1 MVDPD
6 IKPLVGFFSYKEKL
20 NQTDD
25 WMRYP
30 ISSASTFHR

>member
-6 IKPLVGFFSYKEKL
+6 IKPLVGFFSYKEKF

-25 WMRYP
+25 WMLYP
-30 ISSASTFHR
+30 ISSASTCRR

>member
-1 MVDPD
+1 MVDAD
-6 IKPLVGFFSYKEKL
+6 IKPLVGSFSCKAKF

-30 ISSASTFHR
+30 ISSASTCRR